1 MKYTLILFLLPLIIA
16 CGPPRTHEGETVH
29 LSDFKLQR
37 TDGNL
42 VKLSELQGKQ
52 VVLNIW
58 ATWCRPCI
66 QEMPSFRAA
75 QEKLKDKGIVFLF
88 ASDEPMDLI
97 RKFDEK
103 RKPGLELVRLENY
116 DDFNFQAI
124 PVTFVFN
131 PAGEVTH
138 FETGSRDW
146 QTEESLELLTKT
158 APLE

>member
-1 MKYTLILFLLPLIIA
+1 MRILLIVLTA
-16 CGPPRTHEGETVH
+16 AVMVTCGPPRTHEGENVNLTDFDLIYTTGVPVKK
-29 LSDFKLQR
+29 SD
-37 TDGNL
+37 
-42 VKLSELQGKQ
+42 LQGKQ

-58 ATWCRPCI
+58 ATWCKPCI

-75 QEKLKDKGIVFLF
+75 QEKLKDQGVVFLF

-103 RKPGLELVRLENY
+103 RKPGLQLVRLENY
-116 DDFNFQAI
+116 ADFNFQAI

-131 PAGEVTH
+131 KEGIITH
-138 FETGSRDW
+138 FETGSRNWDSDA
-146 QTEESLELLTKT
+146 SLELLTKT